1 MVASGD
7 VKMIKSVVLALSND
21 NFRVIAAMPQV
32 QHVDKCASHH
42 VVRKVPAAMVRV
54 LVKDKIVGACPTS
67 ARG

>member
-7 VKMIKSVVLALSND
+7 VKMLKSVVLALSND

-32 QHVDKCASHH
+32 QRVDKCVGHH
-42 VVRKVPAAMVRV
+42 VVRQVPEAMVRV
-54 LVKDKIVGACPTS
+54 LIKDKIVGACPTS